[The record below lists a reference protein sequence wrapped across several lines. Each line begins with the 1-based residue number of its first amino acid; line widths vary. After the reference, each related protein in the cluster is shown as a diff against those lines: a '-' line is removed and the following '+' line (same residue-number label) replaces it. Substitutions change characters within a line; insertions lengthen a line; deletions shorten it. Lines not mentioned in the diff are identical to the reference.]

1 MRFLLTMFENKREE
15 EMLNYYMHR
24 YTVAALTDSI
34 VSYPEYRNSVLE
46 KSTVPEVDEEEVMEF
61 ASQYIEERGD

>member
-1 MRFLLTMFENKREE
+1 MFENKREE

>member
-46 KSTVPEVDEEEVMEF
+46 KSTVPEVDEKEVMEF

>member
-1 MRFLLTMFENKREE
+1 MNFLLTMYENKQEE

-24 YTVAALTDSI
+24 YTVTVLADSI
-34 VSYPEYRNSVLE
+34 QSYPEYRNSVIE
-46 KSTVPEVDEEEVMEF
+46 KSNVVEVDEGEVLNF

>member
-1 MRFLLTMFENKREE
+1 MIMFENKQEE

-24 YTVAALTDSI
+24 YTVSVLADSI
-34 VSYPEYRNSVLE
+34 QSYPEYRRSVLE
-46 KSTVPEVDEEEVMEF
+46 KSTVVEVDEDEVMEF

>member
-1 MRFLLTMFENKREE
+1 MYENKQEE

-24 YTVAALTDSI
+24 YTVAVLADSI
-34 VSYPEYRNSVLE
+34 QSYPEYRQSVLE
-46 KSTVPEVDEEEVMEF
+46 KSTVVEVDEEEVLNF